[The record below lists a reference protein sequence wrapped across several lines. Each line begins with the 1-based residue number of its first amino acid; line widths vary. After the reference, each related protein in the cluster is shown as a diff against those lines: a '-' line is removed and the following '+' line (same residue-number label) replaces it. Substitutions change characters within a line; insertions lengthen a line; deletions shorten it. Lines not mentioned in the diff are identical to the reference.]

1 MAWNFIGAAN
11 RIDDIDIPRIAE
23 TIGVGEDEIHAFM
36 EVESAGSGFDSLKRP
51 KMLFEP
57 HVFYRILG
65 PGRKRDLALVKGLA
79 YPKWGMRPYPSN
91 SYPRLADAIEIDETA
106 ALKSASWGLGQ
117 ILGENHSIVGYKT
130 PQAMVKAFM
139 EDEENHLA
147 AMVQFLISRGIDD
160 DLRNHNWANVARVY
174 NGPSYAVHGYHL
186 RLAKAFAK
194 WQRIRDTPW
203 VSMKGKQGGSS
214 TVTTPDAPATSV
226 VKATAAPAAPVEP
239 AAPFAPEASHV
250 PPPSKTIAGV
260 VMAIIFAIF
269 GIGAAWVSKGN

>member
-1 MAWNFIGAAN
+1 MAWNFIGAAK
-11 RIDDIDIPRIAE
+11 RIDDLDIPRIGAK
-23 TIGVGEDEIHAFM
+23 IGVGEDEIHAFM
-36 EVESAGSGFDSLKRP
+36 DVESSGSGFDSLNRP

-65 PGRKRDLALVKGLA
+65 PGKKRDLAVAKGLA
-79 YPKWGMRPYPSN
+79 YEKWGTKPYPSN
-91 SYPRLADAIEIDETA
+91 SYPRLSDAMEIDETA

-160 DLRNHNWANVARVY
+160 DLRNHNWAAVARVY
-174 NGPSYAVHGYHL
+174 NGPSYAKNAYDS

-194 WQRIRDTPW
+194 WKGIKDTPY
-203 VSMKGKQGGSS
+203 KPGD
-214 TVTTPDAPATSV
+214 TVTIEVKQPSSGTITVPAGTTNPAPPDLAPDEE
-226 VKATAAPAAPVEP
+226 KPAPT
-239 AAPFAPEASHV
+239 
-250 PPPSKTIAGV
+250 PPSQGIAGI
-260 VMAIIFAIF
+260 VMALLFAIF
-269 GIGAAWVSKGN
+269 GIGAAWVAKGGN